1 MNAGPRY
8 DRKLL
13 LTGAK
18 RNAVLDLSEVQRYG
32 RDSFGDPDYV
42 SIYGLPPAK
51 WYAKGIRLLGRT
63 AVECTRDEL
72 ADAIGEDIAKIAKTA
87 PPTTGVVVIDPFAG
101 SGNTLYW
108 ILRRLPVA
116 RGFGFELD
124 ARVFQLTK
132 SNLVALNLTVDITN
146 VSYTS
151 GLTAASVGPDE
162 LVVAFI
168 APPWGDALDPVHGLD
183 LRRTTPP
190 IAEIIDFL
198 ARRFGERLLL
208 CAIQVYESV
217 DPASLVDVKTR
228 FSWSAQRV
236 YSLNAP
242 GLNHGLLLGTLGW
255 VPMRRGYT

>member
-1 MNAGPRY
+1 MAS
-8 DRKLL
+8 K
-13 LTGAK
+13 
-18 RNAVLDLSEVQRYG
+18 
-32 RDSFGDPDYV
+32 
-42 SIYGLPPAK
+42 
-51 WYAKGIRLLGRT
+51 
-63 AVECTRDEL
+63 
-72 ADAIGEDIAKIAKTA
+72 
-87 PPTTGVVVIDPFAG
+87 
-101 SGNTLYW
+101 GNTLYW
-108 ILRRLPVA
+108 ILRHLPVA

-132 SNLVALNLTVDITN
+132 SNLVALNLPIDIANVD
-146 VSYTS
+146 YTS

-190 IAEIIDFL
+190 IVEIIDFL
-198 ARRFGERLLL
+198 VRRLGERPLV

-217 DPASLVDVKTR
+217 DPASLVDVKAR
-228 FSWSAQRV
+228 FAWSVQRV

-255 VPMRRGYT
+255 VPMCGGDT

>member
-1 MNAGPRY
+1 M
-8 DRKLL
+8 
-13 LTGAK
+13 
-18 RNAVLDLSEVQRYG
+18 LDLAEVQRYG
-32 RDSFGDPDYV
+32 RDSFGNPDYV
-42 SIYGLPPAK
+42 SIYGLLPAK

-72 ADAIGEDIAKIAKTA
+72 ADAIGEDIGKIAKTA
-87 PPTTGVVVIDPFAG
+87 PPTTGIVAIDPFTG

-108 ILRRLPVA
+108 ILRHLPVA

-132 SNLVALNLTVDITN
+132 SNLVALNLSVDIAN
-146 VSYTS
+146 VDYTR

-168 APPWGDALDPVHGLD
+168 APPWGDALDPVNGLD

-190 IAEIIDFL
+190 IADIIDL
-198 ARRFGERLLL
+198 LSRRFGEQPLL
-208 CAIQVYESV
+208 CAIQVYESL
-217 DPASLVDVKTR
+217 DPASLVDVKAR

-242 GLNHGLLLGTLGW
+242 GLNHGLLLGPRGW
-255 VPMRRGYT
+255 VPEGL